1 MPLPKYTVPG
11 IPQGAQLSAFMP
23 NWVRL
28 AASGAQQYKGAV
40 SGQPGITGVPAPT
53 SNTQM
58 HPDTGDLAQTGTGR
72 SSDAPDVWYPQVWYQ
87 DQLTGRP
94 GAGQPIRVWSDNL
107 MPVPARDPRGKPAL
121 LFKPILQRG
130 SAQVSQPRAVP
141 SWGGPA

>member
-11 IPQGAQLSAFMP
+11 VPHGAQLSAFMP
-23 NWVRL
+23 NANR
-28 AASGAQQYKGAV
+28 AAGSGAQQYKGAV

-53 SNTQM
+53 NATQM
-58 HPDTGDLAQTGTGR
+58 HPDTGDLAQSGTAR

-87 DQLTGRP
+87 RGLTERP
-94 GAGQPIRVWSDNL
+94 GAGRPIAVYSDNL
-107 MPVPARDPRGKPAL
+107 LPVPARDPRGKPAL

-130 SAQVSQPRAVP
+130 FASVSQPRAIP